1 MMNRRITRAAL
12 LGLLLAVL
20 LGAFAPG
27 CGDDKEQPDPQQAEA
42 APPPIDPRL
51 IGLQFTDDELPR
63 LDSSTSARPLIIW
76 IASHLTG
83 RECLWSPIAQMLMDP
98 VQQDFPAAL
107 RPLVTAEMFAEASEG
122 QNPFMAMNELTD
134 GEFLGS
140 LALHGT
146 HGSYVQLIEGNAD
159 VIVVARGPSG
169 DELALA
175 EEKDVRLDVRP
186 VALDAFVFL
195 RHTDN
200 AVTDL
205 TAEQIREIYRG
216 NITNWS
222 EVGGP
227 DQEIV
232 PFTRERNSGSQETM
246 VSLVMGGEP
255 TIEGASMEMMTMM
268 GPYSALAGTPTGIGY
283 TFYYYNAFILPT
295 ENVEMFAV
303 DGVAPNSE
311 TIGGGLYP
319 FVTEVFAVTLK
330 SLDPDSNAALLRDWL
345 LTPEGQA
352 VVAKSGYVPLP

>member
-1 MMNRRITRAAL
+1 MMNGRITRAAS
-12 LGLLLAVL
+12 LGLALAVL
-20 LGAFAPG
+20 LGVLALG
-27 CGDDKEQPDPQQAEA
+27 CGDGEQSGPQQAEA

-63 LDSSTSARPLIIW
+63 LDSSTSARPMIIY

-83 RECLWSPIAQMLMDP
+83 RECLW
-98 VQQDFPAAL
+98 
-107 RPLVTAEMFAEASEG
+107 PLVPQASFAVGDQAFPLALGPDMTAEMYSEAGESQG
-122 QNPFMAMNELTD
+122 PAMAMNGLVD
-134 GEFLGS
+134 VDFLRKLS
-140 LALHGT
+140 LHGT
-146 HGSYVQLIEGNAD
+146 HGSYVQLTEGDAD
-159 VIVVARGPSG
+159 VIVVARGPSE

-175 EEKDVRLDVRP
+175 VEKSVELDVRP

-195 RHTDN
+195 RHKDN

-246 VSLVMGGEP
+246 VSLVMNGQP

-268 GPYSALAGTPTGIGY
+268 GPYNALAGTPEGIGY

-295 ENVEMFAV
+295 ENVEVFAV
-303 DGVAPNSE
+303 DGVAPSSE
-311 TIGGGLYP
+311 TIGGDLYP
-319 FVTEVFAVTLK
+319 FITEVYVVTAQ
-330 SLDPDSNAALLRDWL
+330 SLDPDSNAVLLRDWL

-352 VVAKSGYVPLP
+352 VVAESGYVPLP